1 VRQHW
6 LINSLIGFVLF
17 VLASLAMT
25 SMAITQA
32 QAQTVSLPGLSSGSE
47 EESANVSGEEFQK
60 SLTDVITMLEN
71 EERRTELL
79 KSLRELQVTAGAASE
94 DDGVVHQGL
103 LGALADTL
111 SDLGDQAQ
119 SGDSPVDQWSRQLV
133 QGVDDLRAL
142 NDDADQ
148 GEAIRAVAEGAVLAL
163 VWGVLLVLMIAFGRL
178 IATRREWP
186 LDLPRD
192 PKGWLMAV
200 HFLRRMLPWT
210 LSFAITL
217 GIGQVLPDSPGRTL
231 VLVVA
236 YICLC
241 GRALSV
247 VFETVIAFFSRGHRF
262 TAVQLLQQHALRGL
276 FVIGALIALGDAVN
290 STRLVEML
298 GSELS
303 SLASV
308 LSNMLAALLAARF
321 ILKFKRP
328 VRHLICN
335 RPFKQRRD
343 ASTAVEMIRSLGGL
357 WHIPA
362 LLLVSGSLLA
372 IFITVGDVGTAL
384 ARSIISASLLVLT
397 LVVTGLLRRQA
408 ERMGKRRHRHRQSQY
423 RKRLERFGFVLAHIF
438 AWMVFA
444 ELSMQVW
451 GSSFFGLGQQAVASA
466 RIGQAL
472 VSLGATV
479 LLAWLVWIFADTA
492 IQRALTSSAR
502 SRGRRVNQARAQTI
516 TPMIR
521 NVIFVTIL
529 IIAVIAGLANLG
541 VNVTPLLAGAGVIGL
556 AIGFGAQTLVQD
568 LITGIFILIEDSLA
582 VDDFVQINNHMGT
595 VEGLTLRTV
604 RLRDLD
610 GIVHIITFSRIE
622 SIHNMSRQFGIALMR
637 IRIPFDMKIDDA
649 ITLMQETAQELRR
662 DPMMRHYIWSPLEM
676 QGVQGFEDGCPILRM
691 RFRTAPE
698 MQWDVSRAF
707 NLLLKQRMEEQE
719 IDLGV
724 PRLSV
729 SMEARSEDRM
739 EATAGT
745 LFSLE
750 EGSQEQAVQENTPP
764 EREQGKHEETQASDV
779 NSQEHKKPAPPKPA
793 PRPTKA
799 EIRQD
804 EQARKHDNTTNRA
817 ASHRQKPQAQGKPQ
831 SDSYASPGGEHGDE

>member
-1 VRQHW
+1 MRQHW
-6 LINSLIGFVLF
+6 LINSVIGFFLF
-17 VLASLAMT
+17 VLASLAVT

-32 QAQTVSLPGLSSGSE
+32 EAQTVSLPGLSSSSE
-47 EESANVSGEEFQK
+47 EQTAEVSNEEFQN

-79 KSLRELQVTAGAASE
+79 KSLRELQVASDAAGE

-133 QGVDDLRAL
+133 QGAEDLRAL

-148 GEAIRAVAEGAVLAL
+148 GEAIRAVVEGTVLAL
-163 VWGVLLVLMIAFGRL
+163 IWIVLLVMMIAFGRL
-178 IATRREWP
+178 LATRREWP

-192 PKGWLMAV
+192 PKGWLLAV
-200 HFLRRMLPWT
+200 HFLRRMLPWA

-290 STRLVEML
+290 SSRLVEML
-298 GSELS
+298 GNELS
-303 SLASV
+303 SLVSV

-343 ASTAVEMIRSLGGL
+343 ANTAVEMIRSLGGL

-423 RKRLERFGFVLAHIF
+423 RKRLERFGFVLAHIC

-451 GSSFFGLGQQAVASA
+451 GGSFFGLGQQAVASA

-707 NLLLKQRMEEQE
+707 NLLLKQRMEAEE

-724 PRLSV
+724 PRLSI
-729 SMEARSEDRM
+729 SMEGRSEDRM
-739 EATAGT
+739 EAAAGT
-745 LFSLE
+745 SFSLE
-750 EGSQEQAVQENTPP
+750 QGSQEKDSPENGSP
-764 EREQGKHEETQASDV
+764 ESQQGKDEAGQESESNTE
-779 NSQEHKKPAPPKPA
+779 EHKKPAPPKPA

-799 EIRQD
+799 EIRKD
-804 EQARKHDNTTNRA
+804 EQERKHDETANRA
-817 ASHRQKPQAQGKPQ
+817 ASHRQKPQAQGEPQ
-831 SDSYASPGGEHGDE
+831 SDTYATPGGEHGDE

>member
-1 VRQHW
+1 MRQHW
-6 LINSLIGFVLF
+6 LIKSFIGFVLL
-17 VLASLAMT
+17 VLASLAVT

-32 QAQTVSLPGLSSGSE
+32 QAQTVSLPGLSSSSE
-47 EESANVSGEEFQK
+47 EQTAEVSGEEFQQ
-60 SLTDVITMLEN
+60 SLNDVITMLEN
-71 EERRTELL
+71 EQQRTELL

-94 DDGVVHQGL
+94 DEGVVHQGL

-133 QGVDDLRAL
+133 QGVEDMRAL

-148 GEAIRAVAEGAVLAL
+148 GEAVRAVAEGAVLAFI
-163 VWGVLLVLMIAFGRL
+163 WGVLLVVMIAFGRMV
-178 IATRREWP
+178 ATRREWP

-200 HFLRRMLPWT
+200 HFLRRMLPWA

-236 YICLC
+236 YICVC

-262 TAVQLLQQHALRGL
+262 TAVQLLQQRALRGL

-290 STRLVEML
+290 SSRLVEML

-303 SLASV
+303 SLVSV

-321 ILKFKRP
+321 IIKFKRP

-610 GIVHIITFSRIE
+610 GIVHIITFSRIQ

-707 NLLLKQRMEEQE
+707 NLLLKQRMEAQE

-729 SMEARSEDRM
+729 SMEARAEDRM

-745 LFSLE
+745 SFSLE
-750 EGSQEQAVQENTPP
+750 EGSQEQAGQENGSS
-764 EREQGKHEETQASDV
+764 ENEQGKGEVTQTGDANPED
-779 NSQEHKKPAPPKPA
+779 HKKPAPPKPA

-804 EQARKHDNTTNRA
+804 EQTRKHDETANRA

-831 SDSYASPGGEHGDE
+831 SDSYASTGGEYGDE

>member
-1 VRQHW
+1 MRQHW
-6 LINSLIGFVLF
+6 IINTVISVALT
-17 VLASLAMT
+17 VLASV
-25 SMAITQA
+25 MATQA
-32 QAQTVSLPGLSSGSE
+32 QAQSVSLPSLAGEPSDE
-47 EESANVSGEEFQK
+47 VNVSSEEFQR
-60 SLTDVITMLEN
+60 SLNDVILMLEN

-79 KSLRELQVTAGAASE
+79 GSLRELQVTADATEE
-94 DDGVVHQGL
+94 DAVARQGL

-111 SDLGDQAQ
+111 ADLGEQAQ
-119 SGDSPVDQWSRQLV
+119 AGDSPIDEWSRKLV
-133 QGVDDLRAL
+133 QGAADLQAL
-142 NDDADQ
+142 NDGAGQ
-148 GEAIRAVAEGAVLAL
+148 GVALRAVADSTVLAII
-163 VWGVLLVLMIAFGRL
+163 WITLLVVMIAFGRL
-178 IATRREWP
+178 VATRRNWP

-192 PKGWLMAV
+192 PKAWLLAA
-200 HFLRRMLPWT
+200 HFLRRMLPWA
-210 LSFAITL
+210 LAFAITL
-217 GIGQVLPDSPGRTL
+217 GMGQLLPYSLGRTL

-262 TAVQLLQQHALRGL
+262 MAVQVLQQRALRGL

-290 STRLVEML
+290 STRLVELL
-298 GSELS
+298 GGELAG
-303 SLASV
+303 LVSV
-308 LSNMLAALLAARF
+308 IANMLAALLSARF
-321 ILKFKRP
+321 IIKFKRP

-335 RPFKQRRD
+335 RPYKQRRD
-343 ASTAVEMIRSLGGL
+343 ASAAVEMIRALGGL

-362 LLLVSGSLLA
+362 LLLVGGSLLA

-397 LVVTGLLRRQA
+397 LVITGLLRRQA
-408 ERMGKRRHRHRQSQY
+408 ARMDKRRHRRRYSQY
-423 RKRLERFGFVLAHIF
+423 RKRLERFGFVLSHICS
-438 AWMVFA
+438 WMVFA

-451 GSSFFGLGQQAVASA
+451 GGSLFGIGQQAVASS

-492 IQRALTSSAR
+492 IQRALTSSVHA
-502 SRGRRVNQARAQTI
+502 RGRRVNQARAQTI

-529 IIAVIAGLANLG
+529 IIAFIVGLANLG

-582 VDDFVQINNHMGT
+582 VDDFVRINNHMGT

-610 GIVHIITFSRIE
+610 GVVHIITFSRIE

-637 IRIPFDMKIDDA
+637 IRIPYDMKIDDA
-649 ITLMQETAQELRR
+649 ITLMQETAQELRK

-676 QGVQGFEDGCPILRM
+676 QGVQGFEEGCPVLRM

-707 NLLLKQRMEEQE
+707 NLLLKQRMEAQS

-739 EATAGT
+739 EPTEGT
-745 LFSLE
+745 ELSF
-750 EGSQEQAVQENTPP
+750 GDA
-764 EREQGKHEETQASDV
+764 QASDAEDQ
-779 NSQEHKKPAPPKPA
+779 SKKKPAPPKPA
-793 PRPTKA
+793 PRPTQA
-799 EIRQD
+799 EVKRD
-804 EQARKHDNTTNRA
+804 ERNAPAEPHAGARPHNE
-817 ASHRQKPQAQGKPQ
+817 S
-831 SDSYASPGGEHGDE
+831 GDE

>member
-1 VRQHW
+1 MVP
-6 LINSLIGFVLF
+6 LPSLGGGSNEEKADV
-17 VLASLAMT
+17 
-25 SMAITQA
+25 
-32 QAQTVSLPGLSSGSE
+32 SGSE
-47 EESANVSGEEFQK
+47 FQS
-60 SLTDVITMLEN
+60 SLNDVIGMLEN
-71 EERRTELL
+71 EEQRTQLL
-79 KSLRELQVTAGAASE
+79 ASLRELQVTAEAASE
-94 DDGVVHQGL
+94 EDSIVRQGL

-119 SGDSPVDQWSRQLV
+119 AGNSPIDEWSRQLA
-133 QGVDDLRAL
+133 QGADDLRAL
-142 NDDADQ
+142 TDDADQ
-148 GEAIRAVAEGAVLAL
+148 GEIIRAVAEGAVLAL
-163 VWGVLLVLMIAFGRL
+163 VWTGLLVVMIALGRML
-178 IATRREWP
+178 ATRRHWP

-192 PKGWLMAV
+192 PKGRLLAI
-200 HFLRRMLPWT
+200 HFFRRMLPWA
-210 LSFAITL
+210 LAFAITL
-217 GIGQVLPDSPGRTL
+217 GIGQVLPDSPGRTM

-247 VFETVIAFFSRGHRF
+247 VFETVVAFFSRGHRF
-262 TAVQLLQQHALRGL
+262 TAVQLLQQQALRGL

-290 STRLVEML
+290 STRLVELL

-303 SLASV
+303 SLVSV
-308 LSNMLAALLAARF
+308 LANMLAALLSVRF

-397 LVVTGLLRRQA
+397 LVITGLLRRQS
-408 ERMGKRRHRHRQSQY
+408 ERMGKRRHRHRYSQY
-423 RKRLERFGFVLAHIF
+423 RKRLERFGFVLAYICS
-438 AWMVFA
+438 WMVFA

-451 GSSFFGLGQQAVASA
+451 GGSLFGLGQQAVASA

-472 VSLGATV
+472 VSLGATL
-479 LLAWLVWIFADTA
+479 LLAWLVWILADTA
-492 IQRALTSSAR
+492 IQRALTSSSR

-521 NVIFVTIL
+521 NVIFVIIL
-529 IIAVIAGLANLG
+529 IIAVISGLANLG

-582 VDDFVQINNHMGT
+582 VDDFVKINNHMGT

-610 GIVHIITFSRIE
+610 GVVHIITFSRIE

-637 IRIPFDMKIDDA
+637 IRIPYDMKIDDA
-649 ITLMQETAQELRR
+649 ITLMQETAQELRK

-707 NLLLKQRMEEQE
+707 NLLLKQRMESQA
-719 IDLGV
+719 IDLGI

-729 SMEARSEDRM
+729 SMEARSEDRRKD
-739 EATAGT
+739 ETGT
-745 LFSLE
+745 DFSIE
-750 EGSQEQAVQENTPP
+750 
-764 EREQGKHEETQASDV
+764 ASDEEDTD
-779 NSQEHKKPAPPKPA
+779 SSRKKPASPQPA
-793 PRPTKA
+793 PLPTKA
-799 EIRQD
+799 ETQRD
-804 EQARKHDNTTNRA
+804 ERERANDKTSERA
-817 ASHRQKPQAQGKPQ
+817 ASHRHKPQAQ
-831 SDSYASPGGEHGDE
+831 DEP

>member
-1 VRQHW
+1 MRQHW
-6 LINSLIGFVLF
+6 IIKLMMGVIITALLGV
-17 VLASLAMT
+17 
-25 SMAITQA
+25 MAQA
-32 QAQTVSLPGLSSGSE
+32 QAQSVSLPSLVGGNDASE
-47 EESANVSGEEFQK
+47 EPNVSSDDFQG
-60 SLTDVITMLEN
+60 SLNDVISMLES
-71 EERRTELL
+71 EERRNELL
-79 KSLRELQVTAGAASE
+79 DSLRELQVSTEAAD
-94 DDGVVHQGL
+94 DDGVVRQGL

-111 SDLGDQAQ
+111 SDLGEQAQ
-119 SGDSPVDQWSRQLV
+119 AGNSPIDEWSRQLV
-133 QGVDDLRAL
+133 QGAADLRAL
-142 NDDADQ
+142 NDGAGQ
-148 GEAIRAVAEGAVLAL
+148 GEAVRAVADGAVLAFI
-163 VWGVLLVLMIAFGRL
+163 WSVLLTVMIAVGRL
-178 IATRREWP
+178 VATRREWP

-192 PKGWLMAV
+192 PKAWLLVV

-210 LSFAITL
+210 LAFAITL
-217 GIGQVLPDSPGRTL
+217 GIGQLLPSSSGRTA
-231 VLVVA
+231 VLVIA

-262 TAVQLLQQHALRGL
+262 TAVQLLQQQALRGL

-290 STRLVEML
+290 STRLVDLL
-298 GSELS
+298 GAELS
-303 SLASV
+303 GLVSV
-308 LSNMLAALLAARF
+308 LANMLAALLSARF
-321 ILKFKRP
+321 IFRFKRP
-328 VRHLICN
+328 IRHLICN
-335 RPFKQRRD
+335 RPYKQRRD
-343 ASTAVEMIRSLGGL
+343 ASAAVEMVRTLGGL

-362 LLLVSGSLLA
+362 LLMVGGSLLA

-397 LVVTGLLRRQA
+397 LVATGLLRRQA
-408 ERMGKRRHRHRQSQY
+408 ERMGKRRHRHRYSQY
-423 RKRLERFGFVLAHIF
+423 RKRLERFGFVLAHICT
-438 AWMVFA
+438 WMVFA

-451 GSSFFGLGQQAVASA
+451 GGSLFGLGQQAVASA

-472 VSLGATV
+472 ISLGSTV

-582 VDDFVQINNHMGT
+582 VDDFVQINGHMGT

-604 RLRDLD
+604 KLRDLD
-610 GIVHIITFSRIE
+610 GVVHIITFSRIE

-637 IRIPFDMKIDDA
+637 IRIPYDMKIDDA
-649 ITLMQETAQELRR
+649 ITLMQETAQELRK

-707 NLLLKQRMEEQE
+707 NLLLKQRMEAQE
-719 IDLGV
+719 MDLGV

-729 SMEARSEDRM
+729 SMEARSDARDASRDGSDFSIDESGHED
-739 EATAGT
+739 EDA
-745 LFSLE
+745 
-750 EGSQEQAVQENTPP
+750 
-764 EREQGKHEETQASDV
+764 
-779 NSQEHKKPAPPKPA
+779 HKKPAPPKPA
-793 PRPTKA
+793 PRPTTSEKRRDA
-799 EIRQD
+799 LEREGELPQG
-804 EQARKHDNTTNRA
+804 
-817 ASHRQKPQAQGKPQ
+817 KPQAQGVPK
-831 SDSYASPGGEHGDE
+831 G

>member
-1 VRQHW
+1 MRQHW
-6 LINSLIGFVLF
+6 
-17 VLASLAMT
+17 
-25 SMAITQA
+25 ITQIIVGVVLSMLLSAAALA
-32 QAQTVSLPGLSSGSE
+32 QSVSLPNLTGGDSSEQSE
-47 EESANVSGEEFQK
+47 VSNEDFQRSLGNVIS
-60 SLTDVITMLEN
+60 MLEN
-71 EERRTELL
+71 EQQRTALL
-79 KSLRELQVTAGAASE
+79 DSLRELQVSTEAAE
-94 DDGVVHQGL
+94 EDGVVRQGL

-111 SDLGDQAQ
+111 TDIGEQAQ
-119 SGDSPVDQWSRQLV
+119 AGDSPIDEWSRQLV
-133 QGVDDLRAL
+133 QGADDLRAL
-142 NDDADQ
+142 HDGADQ
-148 GEAIRAVAEGAVLAL
+148 GEVIRAVADGAVLAF
-163 VWGVLLVLMIAFGRL
+163 VWSALLVVMIAFGRL
-178 IATRREWP
+178 VATRRHWP

-192 PKGWLMAV
+192 PKAWLLAV

-217 GIGQVLPDSPGRTL
+217 GIGQILPYSPGRAV

-262 TAVQLLQQHALRGL
+262 PAVQVLQHKALRGL

-290 STRLVEML
+290 STRLVELL
-298 GSELS
+298 GAELS
-303 SLASV
+303 GLVSV
-308 LSNMLAALLAARF
+308 LANMLAALLSARF
-321 ILKFKRP
+321 IFKFKRP
-328 VRHLICN
+328 IRHLICN
-335 RPFKQRRD
+335 RPYKQRRD
-343 ASTAVEMIRSLGGL
+343 ASAAVEMIRTLGGL

-362 LLLVSGSLLA
+362 LLMVGGSLLA

-384 ARSIISASLLVLT
+384 ARSIVSASLLVLT

-408 ERMGKRRHRHRQSQY
+408 ERLNKRRHRRRFSQY
-423 RKRLERFGFVLAHIF
+423 RKRLERFGFVLAHIC

-451 GSSFFGLGQQAVASA
+451 GGSLFGLGQQAVASA

-472 VSLGATV
+472 VSLGATI

-521 NVIFVTIL
+521 NVIFVAIL

-582 VDDFVQINNHMGT
+582 VDDFVQINGHMGT

-610 GIVHIITFSRIE
+610 GVLHIITFSRIE

-637 IRIPFDMKIDDA
+637 IRIPYDMKIDDA
-649 ITLMQETAQELRR
+649 ITLMQETAQELRK
-662 DPMMRHYIWSPLEM
+662 DPMMRHYIWSALE
-676 QGVQGFEDGCPILRM
+676 VQGIESFDAGAAILRVRM
-691 RFRTAPE
+691 RTAPI
-698 MQWDVSRAF
+698 MQWDVARAF
-707 NLLLKQRMEEQE
+707 NLRLKQRFDEQG
-719 IDLGV
+719 IDLAM
-724 PRLSV
+724 PRMSV
-729 SMEARSEDRM
+729 VM
-739 EATAGT
+739 
-745 LFSLE
+745 
-750 EGSQEQAVQENTPP
+750 EQAPVAAGSTGP
-764 EREQGKHEETQASDV
+764 REPVT
-779 NSQEHKKPAPPKPA
+779 APGA
-793 PRPTKA
+793 P
-799 EIRQD
+799 D
-804 EQARKHDNTTNRA
+804 
-817 ASHRQKPQAQGKPQ
+817 PQ
-831 SDSYASPGGEHGDE
+831 

>member
-1 VRQHW
+1 MRQHW
-6 LINSLIGFVLF
+6 LINSLIGVVFW
-17 VLASLAMT
+17 VLASLALT
-25 SMAITQA
+25 GVLSSMAITQA
-32 QAQTVSLPGLSSGSE
+32 QAQTVSLPGLGDGGE
-47 EESANVSGEEFQK
+47 EETADVSGEEFQA
-60 SLTDVITMLEN
+60 SLSDVITLLES

-79 KSLRELQVTAGAASE
+79 TSLRELQVTTDAATE
-94 DDGVVHQGL
+94 DEGVVRQGL

-119 SGDSPVDQWSRQLV
+119 AGDSPVDQWSRQLV
-133 QGVDDLRAL
+133 QGADDLRAL

-148 GEAIRAVAEGAVLAL
+148 GEAIRAAAEGAVLAL
-163 VWGVLLVLMIAFGRL
+163 IWIVLLVVMIAFGRMV
-178 IATRREWP
+178 ATRREWP

-192 PKGWLMAV
+192 PKAWLMAV
-200 HFLRRMLPWT
+200 HFLRRMLPWA
-210 LSFAITL
+210 LAFAITL
-217 GIGQVLPDSPGRTL
+217 GVGQALPDSPGRTL

-262 TAVQLLQQHALRGL
+262 TAVQLLQQHALRGM
-276 FVIGALIALGDAVN
+276 FVIGALIALGDAAN

-303 SLASV
+303 SLVSV
-308 LSNMLAALLAARF
+308 LSNMLAALLSARF
-321 ILKFKRP
+321 IIKFKRP

-408 ERMGKRRHRHRQSQY
+408 ERLGRRRHRHRQSQY

-492 IQRALTSSAR
+492 IQRALMSSAR

-707 NLLLKQRMEEQE
+707 NLLLKQRMEAQE

-724 PRLSV
+724 PRLSI
-729 SMEARSEDRM
+729 SMESRSEDRM

-745 LFSLE
+745 SFSLDDD
-750 EGSQEQAVQENTPP
+750 AP
-764 EREQGKHEETQASDV
+764 ASDQGA
-779 NSQEHKKPAPPKPA
+779 SAAEQETDSEDHKRPAPPKPA

-799 EIRQD
+799 EIRRD
-804 EQARKHDNTTNRA
+804 EQARKHDQPANRA
-817 ASHRQKPQAQGKPQ
+817 ASHRQQAPAQGKPQ
-831 SDSYASPGGEHGDE
+831 AGSYANPGGEHGDE

>member
-1 VRQHW
+1 MRQHW
-6 LINSLIGFVLF
+6 IINTAIYIALTVL
-17 VLASLAMT
+17 VSV
-25 SMAITQA
+25 MATQVQA
-32 QAQTVSLPGLSSGSE
+32 QVVSLSGLSGNEPNQE
-47 EESANVSGEEFQK
+47 EEVSSDEFQR
-60 SLTDVITMLEN
+60 SLNDVIAMLDN
-71 EERRTELL
+71 EEQRTALL
-79 KSLRELQVTAGAASE
+79 NSLRELQVTTDATQEEGI
-94 DDGVVHQGL
+94 VRQGL

-111 SDLGDQAQ
+111 TDLGEQAQ
-119 SGDSPVDQWSRQLV
+119 AGNSPIDEWSRQLV
-133 QGVDDLRAL
+133 QGAADLRAL
-142 NDDADQ
+142 NAGTDRGQ
-148 GEAIRAVAEGAVLAL
+148 AIREVVDGAVMGIIW
-163 VWGVLLVLMIAFGRL
+163 VTLLVLMIAFGRL
-178 IATRREWP
+178 VATRREWP

-192 PKGWLMAV
+192 PKAWLLAA
-200 HFLRRMLPWT
+200 HFLRRMLPWA
-210 LSFAITL
+210 LAFAIIL
-217 GIGQVLPDSPGRTL
+217 GIAQLLPYSPGRTV
-231 VLVVA
+231 VLVIA
-236 YICLC
+236 YVCLF

-262 TAVQLLQQHALRGL
+262 TAVQLLQQQALRGL

-290 STRLVEML
+290 SARLVDLL
-298 GSELS
+298 GTELS
-303 SLASV
+303 SLVSM

-321 ILKFKRP
+321 IIKFKQP

-335 RPFKQRRD
+335 RPYKQRRE
-343 ASTAVEMIRSLGGL
+343 ASTAVEMVRTLGGL

-362 LLLVSGSLLA
+362 LLLVGGSLLA

-397 LVVTGLLRRQA
+397 LVITGLIRRQS
-408 ERMGKRRHRHRQSQY
+408 ERLSKRRRRRFSQY
-423 RKRLERFGFVLAHIF
+423 RKRLERFGFVLAHICS
-438 AWMVFA
+438 WMVFA

-451 GSSFFGLGQQAVASA
+451 GGSLFGLGQEAVAST

-472 VSLGATV
+472 VSLGATI

-492 IQRALTSSAR
+492 IQRALTSSGRA
-502 SRGRRVNQARAQTI
+502 RGRRVNQARAQTI

-521 NVIFVTIL
+521 NVIFVAIL
-529 IIAVIAGLANLG
+529 IIAFIVGLANLG

-582 VDDFVQINNHMGT
+582 VDDFVRINNHMGT

-610 GIVHIITFSRIE
+610 GVVHIITFSRIE

-637 IRIPFDMKIDDA
+637 IRIPYDMKIDDA
-649 ITLMQETAQELRR
+649 ITLMQETAQELRN

-676 QGVQGFEDGCPILRM
+676 QGVQGFEEGCPILRM

-707 NLLLKQRMEEQE
+707 NLLLKQRMEAQS

-739 EATAGT
+739 ELTGGTDLSLDNGEATTG
-745 LFSLE
+745 E
-750 EGSQEQAVQENTPP
+750 
-764 EREQGKHEETQASDV
+764 HEA
-779 NSQEHKKPAPPKPA
+779 NKKPAPPRPA
-793 PRPTKA
+793 PQPTQA
-799 EIRQD
+799 EIERD
-804 EQARKHDNTTNRA
+804 EGGTYR
-817 ASHRQKPQAQGKPQ
+817 G
-831 SDSYASPGGEHGDE
+831 SP

>member
-1 VRQHW
+1 MRQHW
-6 LINSLIGFVLF
+6 IINTVISLILVVL
-17 VLASLAMT
+17 VSLVP
-25 SMAITQA
+25 A
-32 QAQTVSLPGLSSGSE
+32 QAQVPGVSLPNLGGESSNE
-47 EESANVSGEEFQK
+47 ADVSSNEFQS
-60 SLTDVITMLEN
+60 SLNDVIAMLEN

-79 KSLRELQVTAGAASE
+79 NSLRELQVTADAAE
-94 DDGVVHQGL
+94 EETVVRQGL

-111 SDLGDQAQ
+111 TDIGEQAQ
-119 SGDSPVDQWSRQLV
+119 AGDSPIDEWSRQLV
-133 QGVDDLRAL
+133 QGAADLRAL
-142 NDDADQ
+142 NDGAGQ
-148 GEAIRAVAEGAVLAL
+148 GAAIRAIADGAVLA
-163 VWGVLLVLMIAFGRL
+163 VIWITLLVVMVAFGRL
-178 IATRREWP
+178 IATRRNWP

-192 PKGWLMAV
+192 PKAWLLAA
-200 HFLRRMLPWT
+200 HFLRRMLPWA
-210 LSFAITL
+210 LAFAITL
-217 GIGQVLPDSPGRTL
+217 GIGQLLSYNPGRML

-262 TAVQLLQQHALRGL
+262 TAVQLLQQRALRGL

-290 STRLVEML
+290 STRLVELL
-298 GSELS
+298 GGE
-303 SLASV
+303 LASLISV
-308 LSNMLAALLAARF
+308 LANMLAALLSARF
-321 ILKFKRP
+321 IFKFKRP
-328 VRHLICN
+328 VRQLICN
-335 RPFKQRRD
+335 RPYKQRRD
-343 ASTAVEMIRSLGGL
+343 ASAAVEMIRALGGL

-362 LLLVSGSLLA
+362 LLLVGGSLLA

-397 LVVTGLLRRQA
+397 LVITGLLRRQA
-408 ERMGKRRHRHRQSQY
+408 ARIEKRRHRHRYSQY
-423 RKRLERFGFVLAHIF
+423 RKRLERFGFVLAHICS
-438 AWMVFA
+438 WMVFA
-444 ELSMQVW
+444 ELFMQVW
-451 GSSFFGLGQQAVASA
+451 GGSLFGLGQQAVASA

-472 VSLGATV
+472 VSLGATI

-492 IQRALTSSAR
+492 IQRALTSSGRA
-502 SRGRRVNQARAQTI
+502 RGRRVNQARAQTI

-529 IIAVIAGLANLG
+529 IIAFIAGLANLG

-582 VDDFVQINNHMGT
+582 VDDFVLINSHMGT

-610 GIVHIITFSRIE
+610 GVVHIITFSRIE

-637 IRIPFDMKIDDA
+637 IRIPYDMKIDDA
-649 ITLMQETAQELRR
+649 ITLMQETAQELRK

-707 NLLLKQRMEEQE
+707 NLLLKQRMEEQA

-739 EATAGT
+739 ASNEGT
-745 LFSLE
+745 ELSFGNANGD
-750 EGSQEQAVQENTPP
+750 EGQESP
-764 EREQGKHEETQASDV
+764 KHRPT
-779 NSQEHKKPAPPKPA
+779 PPKPA
-793 PRPTKA
+793 PLPTQA
-799 EIRQD
+799 EVKRD
-804 EQARKHDNTTNRA
+804 ERERAPNASRSERLAQSKPKPNTYARTNDE
-817 ASHRQKPQAQGKPQ
+817 
-831 SDSYASPGGEHGDE
+831 SDDK

>member
-1 VRQHW
+1 MRQHW
-6 LINSLIGFVLF
+6 LIKSFLGFVLL
-17 VLASLAMT
+17 VLASLAVT

-32 QAQTVSLPGLSSGSE
+32 QAQTVSLPGLSSSSE
-47 EESANVSGEEFQK
+47 EQTAEVSGEEFQQ
-60 SLTDVITMLEN
+60 SLNDVITMLEN
-71 EERRTELL
+71 EQQRTELL

-94 DDGVVHQGL
+94 DEGVVHQGL

-133 QGVDDLRAL
+133 QGVEDMRAL

-148 GEAIRAVAEGAVLAL
+148 GEAVRAVAEGAVLAFI
-163 VWGVLLVLMIAFGRL
+163 WGVLLVVMIAFGRMV
-178 IATRREWP
+178 ATRREWP

-200 HFLRRMLPWT
+200 HFLRRMLPWA

-236 YICLC
+236 YICVC

-262 TAVQLLQQHALRGL
+262 TAVQLLQQRALRGL

-290 STRLVEML
+290 SSRLVEML

-303 SLASV
+303 SLVSV

-321 ILKFKRP
+321 IIKFKRP

-610 GIVHIITFSRIE
+610 GIVHIITFSRIQ

-707 NLLLKQRMEEQE
+707 NLLLKQRMEAQE

-729 SMEARSEDRM
+729 SMEARAEDRM

-745 LFSLE
+745 SFSLE
-750 EGSQEQAVQENTPP
+750 EGSQEQAGQENGSS
-764 EREQGKHEETQASDV
+764 ENEQGKGEVTQTGDANPED
-779 NSQEHKKPAPPKPA
+779 HKKPAPPKPA

-804 EQARKHDNTTNRA
+804 EQTRKHDETANRA

-831 SDSYASPGGEHGDE
+831 SDSYASTGGEHGDE

>member
-1 VRQHW
+1 MRQHW
-6 LINSLIGFVLF
+6 IINTAIYIALTVL
-17 VLASLAMT
+17 VSV
-25 SMAITQA
+25 MAAQVQA
-32 QAQTVSLPGLSSGSE
+32 QVVSLSGLSGNEPNQE
-47 EESANVSGEEFQK
+47 EEVSSDEFQR
-60 SLTDVITMLEN
+60 SLNDVIAMLDN
-71 EERRTELL
+71 EEQRTALL
-79 KSLRELQVTAGAASE
+79 NSLRELQVTTDATQEEGI
-94 DDGVVHQGL
+94 VRQGL

-111 SDLGDQAQ
+111 TDLGEQAQ
-119 SGDSPVDQWSRQLV
+119 AGNSPIDEWSRQLV
-133 QGVDDLRAL
+133 QGAADLRAL
-142 NDDADQ
+142 NAGTDRGQ
-148 GEAIRAVAEGAVLAL
+148 AIREVVDGAVMGIIW
-163 VWGVLLVLMIAFGRL
+163 VTLLVLMIAFGRL
-178 IATRREWP
+178 VATRREWP

-192 PKGWLMAV
+192 PKAWLLAA
-200 HFLRRMLPWT
+200 HFLRRMLPWA
-210 LSFAITL
+210 LAFAIIL
-217 GIGQVLPDSPGRTL
+217 GIAQLLPYSPGRTV
-231 VLVVA
+231 VLVIA
-236 YICLC
+236 YVCLF

-262 TAVQLLQQHALRGL
+262 TAVQLLQQQALRGL

-290 STRLVEML
+290 SARLVDLL
-298 GSELS
+298 GTELS
-303 SLASV
+303 SLVSM

-321 ILKFKRP
+321 IIKFKQP

-335 RPFKQRRD
+335 RPYKQRRE
-343 ASTAVEMIRSLGGL
+343 ASTAVEMVRTLGGL

-362 LLLVSGSLLA
+362 LLLVGGSLLA

-397 LVVTGLLRRQA
+397 LVVTGLIRRQS
-408 ERMGKRRHRHRQSQY
+408 ERLSKRRRRRFSQY
-423 RKRLERFGFVLAHIF
+423 RKRLERFGFVLAHICS
-438 AWMVFA
+438 WMVFA

-451 GSSFFGLGQQAVASA
+451 GGSLFGLGQEAVAST

-472 VSLGATV
+472 VSLGATI

-492 IQRALTSSAR
+492 IQRALTSSGRA
-502 SRGRRVNQARAQTI
+502 RGRRVNQARAQTI

-521 NVIFVTIL
+521 NVIFVAIL
-529 IIAVIAGLANLG
+529 IIAFIVGLANLG

-582 VDDFVQINNHMGT
+582 VDDFVRINNHMGT

-610 GIVHIITFSRIE
+610 GVVHIITFSRIE

-637 IRIPFDMKIDDA
+637 IRIPYDMKIDDA
-649 ITLMQETAQELRR
+649 ITLMQETAQELRN

-676 QGVQGFEDGCPILRM
+676 QGVQGFEEGCPILRM

-707 NLLLKQRMEEQE
+707 NLLLKQRMEAQS

-729 SMEARSEDRM
+729 SMEARSEDHM
-739 EATAGT
+739 EPTGGTDLSLDNGEATTG
-745 LFSLE
+745 E
-750 EGSQEQAVQENTPP
+750 
-764 EREQGKHEETQASDV
+764 HEA
-779 NSQEHKKPAPPKPA
+779 NKKPAPPKPA
-793 PRPTKA
+793 PQPTQA
-799 EIRQD
+799 EIERD
-804 EQARKHDNTTNRA
+804 EGGTYR
-817 ASHRQKPQAQGKPQ
+817 G
-831 SDSYASPGGEHGDE
+831 SP

>member
-1 VRQHW
+1 MRQHW
-6 LINSLIGFVLF
+6 IINTAIYIALTVL
-17 VLASLAMT
+17 VSV
-25 SMAITQA
+25 MAAQVQA
-32 QAQTVSLPGLSSGSE
+32 QVVSLSGLSGNEPNQE
-47 EESANVSGEEFQK
+47 EEVSSDEFQR
-60 SLTDVITMLEN
+60 SLNDVIAMLDN
-71 EERRTELL
+71 EEQRTALL
-79 KSLRELQVTAGAASE
+79 NSLRELQVTTDATQEEGI
-94 DDGVVHQGL
+94 VRQGL

-111 SDLGDQAQ
+111 TDLGEQAQ
-119 SGDSPVDQWSRQLV
+119 AGNSPIDEWSRQLV
-133 QGVDDLRAL
+133 QGAADLRAL
-142 NDDADQ
+142 NAGTDRGQ
-148 GEAIRAVAEGAVLAL
+148 AIREVVDGAVMGIIW
-163 VWGVLLVLMIAFGRL
+163 VTLLVLMIAFGRL
-178 IATRREWP
+178 VATRREWP

-192 PKGWLMAV
+192 PKAWLLAT
-200 HFLRRMLPWT
+200 HFLRRMLPWA
-210 LSFAITL
+210 LAFAIIL
-217 GIGQVLPDSPGRTL
+217 GIAQLLPYSPGRTV
-231 VLVVA
+231 VLVIA
-236 YICLC
+236 YVCLF

-262 TAVQLLQQHALRGL
+262 TAVQLLQQQALRGL

-290 STRLVEML
+290 SARLVDLL
-298 GSELS
+298 GTELS
-303 SLASV
+303 SLVSM

-321 ILKFKRP
+321 IIKFKQP

-335 RPFKQRRD
+335 RPYKQRRE
-343 ASTAVEMIRSLGGL
+343 ASTAVEMVRTLGGL

-362 LLLVSGSLLA
+362 LLLVGGSLLA

-397 LVVTGLLRRQA
+397 LVITGLIRRQS
-408 ERMGKRRHRHRQSQY
+408 ERLSKRRRRRFSQY
-423 RKRLERFGFVLAHIF
+423 RKRLERFGFVLAHICS
-438 AWMVFA
+438 WMVFA

-451 GSSFFGLGQQAVASA
+451 GGSLFGLGQEAVAST

-472 VSLGATV
+472 VSLGATI

-492 IQRALTSSAR
+492 IQRALTSSGRA
-502 SRGRRVNQARAQTI
+502 RGRRVNQARAQTI

-521 NVIFVTIL
+521 NVIFVAIL
-529 IIAVIAGLANLG
+529 IIAFIVGLANLG

-582 VDDFVQINNHMGT
+582 VDDFVRINNHMGT

-610 GIVHIITFSRIE
+610 GVVHIITFSRIE

-637 IRIPFDMKIDDA
+637 IRIPYDMKIDDA
-649 ITLMQETAQELRR
+649 ITLMQETAQELRN

-676 QGVQGFEDGCPILRM
+676 QGVQGFEEGCPILRM

-707 NLLLKQRMEEQE
+707 NLLLKQRMEAQS

-729 SMEARSEDRM
+729 SMEARSEDHM
-739 EATAGT
+739 EPTGGTDLSLDNGEATTG
-745 LFSLE
+745 E
-750 EGSQEQAVQENTPP
+750 
-764 EREQGKHEETQASDV
+764 HEA
-779 NSQEHKKPAPPKPA
+779 NKKPAPPKPA
-793 PRPTKA
+793 PQPTQA
-799 EIRQD
+799 EIARD
-804 EQARKHDNTTNRA
+804 EGRTYR
-817 ASHRQKPQAQGKPQ
+817 G
-831 SDSYASPGGEHGDE
+831 SP

>member
-1 VRQHW
+1 MRQHW
-6 LINSLIGFVLF
+6 IINTAIYIALTVL
-17 VLASLAMT
+17 VSV
-25 SMAITQA
+25 MAAQVQA
-32 QAQTVSLPGLSSGSE
+32 QVVSLSGLSGNEPNQE
-47 EESANVSGEEFQK
+47 EEVSSDEFQR
-60 SLTDVITMLEN
+60 SLNDVIAMLDN
-71 EERRTELL
+71 EEQRTALL
-79 KSLRELQVTAGAASE
+79 NSLRELQVTTDATQEEGI
-94 DDGVVHQGL
+94 VRQGL

-111 SDLGDQAQ
+111 TDLGEQAQ
-119 SGDSPVDQWSRQLV
+119 AGNSPIDEWSRQLV
-133 QGVDDLRAL
+133 QGAADLRAL
-142 NDDADQ
+142 NAGTDRGQ
-148 GEAIRAVAEGAVLAL
+148 AIREVVDGAVMGIIW
-163 VWGVLLVLMIAFGRL
+163 VTLLVLMIAFGRL
-178 IATRREWP
+178 VATRREWP

-192 PKGWLMAV
+192 PKAWLLAA
-200 HFLRRMLPWT
+200 HFLRRMLPWA
-210 LSFAITL
+210 LAFAIIL
-217 GIGQVLPDSPGRTL
+217 GIAQLLPYSPGRTV
-231 VLVVA
+231 VLVIA
-236 YICLC
+236 YVCLF

-262 TAVQLLQQHALRGL
+262 TAVQLLQQQALRGL

-290 STRLVEML
+290 SARLVDLL
-298 GSELS
+298 GTELS
-303 SLASV
+303 SLVSM

-321 ILKFKRP
+321 IIKFKQP

-335 RPFKQRRD
+335 RPYKQRRE
-343 ASTAVEMIRSLGGL
+343 ASTAVEMVRTLGGL

-362 LLLVSGSLLA
+362 LLLVGGSLLA

-397 LVVTGLLRRQA
+397 LVITGLIRRQS
-408 ERMGKRRHRHRQSQY
+408 ERLSKRRRRRFSQY
-423 RKRLERFGFVLAHIF
+423 RKRLERFGFVLAHICS
-438 AWMVFA
+438 WMVFA

-451 GSSFFGLGQQAVASA
+451 GGSLFGLGQEAVAST

-472 VSLGATV
+472 VSLGATI

-492 IQRALTSSAR
+492 IQRALTSSGRA
-502 SRGRRVNQARAQTI
+502 RGRRVNQARAQTI

-521 NVIFVTIL
+521 NVIFVAIL
-529 IIAVIAGLANLG
+529 IIAFIVGLANLG

-582 VDDFVQINNHMGT
+582 VDDFVRINNHMGT

-610 GIVHIITFSRIE
+610 GVVHIITFSRIE

-637 IRIPFDMKIDDA
+637 IRIPYDMKIDDA
-649 ITLMQETAQELRR
+649 ITLMQETAQELRN

-676 QGVQGFEDGCPILRM
+676 QGVQGFEEGCPILRM

-707 NLLLKQRMEEQE
+707 NLLLKQRMEAQS

-729 SMEARSEDRM
+729 SMEARSEDHM
-739 EATAGT
+739 EPTGGTDLSLDNGEATTG
-745 LFSLE
+745 E
-750 EGSQEQAVQENTPP
+750 
-764 EREQGKHEETQASDV
+764 HEA
-779 NSQEHKKPAPPKPA
+779 NKKPAPPKPA
-793 PRPTKA
+793 PQPTQA
-799 EIRQD
+799 EIERD
-804 EQARKHDNTTNRA
+804 EGGTYR
-817 ASHRQKPQAQGKPQ
+817 G
-831 SDSYASPGGEHGDE
+831 SP

>member
-1 VRQHW
+1 MRQHW
-6 LINSLIGFVLF
+6 
-17 VLASLAMT
+17 
-25 SMAITQA
+25 ITQIIVGVVLSMLLSAAALA
-32 QAQTVSLPGLSSGSE
+32 QSVSLPNLTGGDSSEQSE
-47 EESANVSGEEFQK
+47 VSNEDFQRSLGNVIS
-60 SLTDVITMLEN
+60 MLEN
-71 EERRTELL
+71 EEQRTALL
-79 KSLRELQVTAGAASE
+79 DSLRELQVSTEAAE
-94 DDGVVHQGL
+94 EDGVVRQGL

-111 SDLGDQAQ
+111 TDIGEQAQ
-119 SGDSPVDQWSRQLV
+119 AGDSPIDEWSRQLV
-133 QGVDDLRAL
+133 QGADDLRAL
-142 NDDADQ
+142 HEGADQ
-148 GEAIRAVAEGAVLAL
+148 GEVIRAVADGAVLAF
-163 VWGVLLVLMIAFGRL
+163 VWSALLVVMIAFGRL
-178 IATRREWP
+178 VATRRHWP

-192 PKGWLMAV
+192 PKAWLLAV

-217 GIGQVLPDSPGRTL
+217 GIGQILPYSPGRAV

-262 TAVQLLQQHALRGL
+262 PAVQVLQHKALRGL

-290 STRLVEML
+290 STRLVELL
-298 GSELS
+298 GTELS
-303 SLASV
+303 GLVSV
-308 LSNMLAALLAARF
+308 LANMLAALLSARF
-321 ILKFKRP
+321 ILKFQRP
-328 VRHLICN
+328 IRHLICN
-335 RPFKQRRD
+335 RPYKQRRD
-343 ASTAVEMIRSLGGL
+343 ASAAVEMIRTLGGL

-362 LLLVSGSLLA
+362 LLMVGGSLLA

-384 ARSIISASLLVLT
+384 ARSIVSASLLVLT

-408 ERMGKRRHRHRQSQY
+408 ERLNKRRHRRRFSQY
-423 RKRLERFGFVLAHIF
+423 RKRLERFGFVLAHIC

-451 GSSFFGLGQQAVASA
+451 GGSLFGLGQPAVASA

-472 VSLGATV
+472 VSLGATI

-556 AIGFGAQTLVQD
+556 AVGFGAQTLVQD

-582 VDDFVQINNHMGT
+582 VDDFVTINTHMGT

-610 GIVHIITFSRIE
+610 GVLHIITFSRIE

-637 IRIPFDMKIDDA
+637 IRIPYDMKIDDA
-649 ITLMQETAQELRR
+649 ITLMQETAQELRK

-676 QGVQGFEDGCPILRM
+676 QGVQAFEDGCPILRM

-707 NLLLKQRMEEQE
+707 NLLLKQRMEAQE

-729 SMEARSEDRM
+729 RMEARSEARGD
-739 EATAGT
+739 EPHGT
-745 LFSLE
+745 DMTLQHRQQGDVDSPQHAPE
-750 EGSQEQAVQENTPP
+750 PP
-764 EREQGKHEETQASDV
+764 R
-779 NSQEHKKPAPPKPA
+779 PA
-793 PRPTKA
+793 PRPTEA
-799 EIRQD
+799 ETRRDERQRP
-804 EQARKHDNTTNRA
+804 EGSTAVPPLAQ
-817 ASHRQKPQAQGKPQ
+817 PQPKSQT
-831 SDSYASPGGEHGDE
+831 

>member
-1 VRQHW
+1 MRQHW
-6 LINSLIGFVLF
+6 LINSLIGVVLF
-17 VLASLAMT
+17 VLASLAVT

-32 QAQTVSLPGLSSGSE
+32 QAQVVSLPGLSSGSE
-47 EESANVSGEEFQK
+47 EQAAEVSGEEFQA
-60 SLTDVITMLEN
+60 SLSDVITMLEN
-71 EERRTELL
+71 EQQRTELL
-79 KSLRELQVTAGAASE
+79 KSLRELQVTADAASE
-94 DDGVVHQGL
+94 DEGVVRQGL

-111 SDLGDQAQ
+111 SDLGDQAEA
-119 SGDSPVDQWSRQLV
+119 GGSPIDEWARQLA
-133 QGVDDLRAL
+133 QGVEDLRAL

-163 VWGVLLVLMIAFGRL
+163 IWGVLLVVMIAFGRMV
-178 IATRREWP
+178 ATRREWP
-186 LDLPRD
+186 LDLPWD

-200 HFLRRMLPWT
+200 HFLRRMLPWA
-210 LSFAITL
+210 LAFAITL
-217 GIGQVLPDSPGRTL
+217 GVGQVLPDSPGRTL

-262 TAVQLLQQHALRGL
+262 TAVQLLQQRALRGL

-290 STRLVEML
+290 SSRLVEML

-303 SLASV
+303 SLVSV

-335 RPFKQRRD
+335 RPYKQRRD
-343 ASTAVEMIRSLGGL
+343 ANAAVEMVRSLGGL

-362 LLLVSGSLLA
+362 LLMVMGSLLA

-423 RKRLERFGFVLAHIF
+423 RKRLERFGFVLAHICS
-438 AWMVFA
+438 WMVFA

-472 VSLGATV
+472 VSLGSTV

-529 IIAVIAGLANLG
+529 IIAFIAGLANLG

-582 VDDFVQINNHMGT
+582 VDDFVQINGHMGT

-610 GIVHIITFSRIE
+610 GVVHIITFSRIE

-676 QGVQGFEDGCPILRM
+676 QGVQGFEEGCPILRM

-707 NLLLKQRMEEQE
+707 NLLLKQRMEAQE

-724 PRLSV
+724 PRLSL

-739 EATAGT
+739 EAAAGT
-745 LFSLE
+745 SFSLQN
-750 EGSQEQAVQENTPP
+750 GSSES
-764 EREQGKHEETQASDV
+764 EQGKGETTQASGSND
-779 NSQEHKKPAPPKPA
+779 EHHKKPAPPKPA

-799 EIRQD
+799 EIRKD
-804 EQARKHDNTTNRA
+804 EQERKHDNTANRV
-817 ASHRQKPQAQGKPQ
+817 ASHRQKPQAQGETQ
-831 SDSYASPGGEHGDE
+831 SDTYASSGGENGDQ

>member
-1 VRQHW
+1 MRQHW
-6 LINSLIGFVLF
+6 LIKSLIGVALF
-17 VLASLAMT
+17 VLASLVLMST
-25 SMAITQA
+25 AITQA
-32 QAQTVSLPGLSSGSE
+32 QAQTVSLPSLGGGSE
-47 EESANVSGEEFQK
+47 EETTEVSGEEFQT
-60 SLTDVITMLEN
+60 SLNDVIGMLEN
-71 EERRTELL
+71 EEQRTELL
-79 KSLRELQVTAGAASE
+79 KSLRELQVTAGTASKKE
-94 DDGVVHQGL
+94 GVVHQGL

-119 SGDSPVDQWSRQLV
+119 AGDSPVDQWSRQLV
-133 QGVDDLRAL
+133 QGANDLRAL

-148 GEAIRAVAEGAVLAL
+148 GEAIRAAAEGAVLAL
-163 VWGVLLVLMIAFGRL
+163 IWIVLLVVMIAFGRML
-178 IATRREWP
+178 ATRREWP

-200 HFLRRMLPWT
+200 HFLRRMLPWA
-210 LSFAITL
+210 LAFAMTL
-217 GIGQVLPDSPGRTL
+217 GVGQVLPDSPGRTL
-231 VLVVA
+231 ALVVA

-290 STRLVEML
+290 SSRLVEML

-303 SLASV
+303 SLVSV
-308 LSNMLAALLAARF
+308 LSNMLAALLAVRF
-321 ILKFKRP
+321 IIKFKRP

-343 ASTAVEMIRSLGGL
+343 ASAAVEMIRSLGGL

-362 LLLVSGSLLA
+362 LLMVSGSLLA

-397 LVVTGLLRRQA
+397 LVVTGLLSRQA
-408 ERMGKRRHRHRQSQY
+408 ERMGKRRHRHRYSQY
-423 RKRLERFGFVLAHIF
+423 RKRLERFGFVLAHIC

-541 VNVTPLLAGAGVIGL
+541 VNVTPLLAGAGVIGI

-707 NLLLKQRMEEQE
+707 NLLLKQRMEAQE

-729 SMEARSEDRM
+729 SMEARSEDRL
-739 EATAGT
+739 EAAAGMS
-745 LFSLE
+745 FALE
-750 EGSQEQAVQENTPP
+750 KDPQEDDSQEDSRESGQSGGDAGQEGESNT
-764 EREQGKHEETQASDV
+764 EQD
-779 NSQEHKKPAPPKPA
+779 KKPAPPKPA

-799 EIRQD
+799 EIRRD
-804 EQARKHDNTTNRA
+804 EQERKHDKTANHA
-817 ASHRQKPQAQGKPQ
+817 ASHRRQPQAPGEPHGE
-831 SDSYASPGGEHGDE
+831 SYASPGGEQSD

>member
-1 VRQHW
+1 MRQHW
-6 LINSLIGFVLF
+6 IINTVISLVWAILISV
-17 VLASLAMT
+17 MP
-25 SMAITQA
+25 A
-32 QAQTVSLPGLSSGSE
+32 QAQ
-47 EESANVSGEEFQK
+47 VSGVSIPNLGGESSSEADVTSNEFQS
-60 SLTDVITMLEN
+60 SLNDVITMLEN

-79 KSLRELQVTAGAASE
+79 NSLRELQVTADAAE
-94 DDGVVHQGL
+94 DESVVRQGL

-111 SDLGDQAQ
+111 TDIGEQAQ
-119 SGDSPVDQWSRQLV
+119 AGDSPIDEWSRQLV
-133 QGVDDLRAL
+133 QGAADLRAL
-142 NDDADQ
+142 NDGAAQ
-148 GEAIRAVAEGAVLAL
+148 GAAIRAIADGAVLAAIW
-163 VWGVLLVLMIAFGRL
+163 VSLLVVMVAFGRL
-178 IATRREWP
+178 IATRRNWP

-192 PKGWLMAV
+192 PKAWLLAA
-200 HFLRRMLPWT
+200 HFLRRMLPWA
-210 LSFAITL
+210 LAFAITL
-217 GIGQVLPDSPGRTL
+217 GIGQLLSFNPGRML

-262 TAVQLLQQHALRGL
+262 TAVQVMQQRALRGL

-290 STRLVEML
+290 STRLVELL
-298 GSELS
+298 GGE
-303 SLASV
+303 LASLVSV
-308 LSNMLAALLAARF
+308 LANMLAALLSARF
-321 ILKFKRP
+321 IFKFKRP

-335 RPFKQRRD
+335 RPYKQRRD
-343 ASTAVEMIRSLGGL
+343 ASTAVEMIRALGGL
-357 WHIPA
+357 WHVPA
-362 LLLVSGSLLA
+362 LLLVGGSLLA

-397 LVVTGLLRRQA
+397 LVITGLLRRQA
-408 ERMGKRRHRHRQSQY
+408 ARIGKRRHRHRYSQY
-423 RKRLERFGFVLAHIF
+423 RKRLERFGFVLAHICS
-438 AWMVFA
+438 WMVFA
-444 ELSMQVW
+444 ELFMQVW
-451 GSSFFGLGQQAVASA
+451 GGSLFGLGQQAVASA

-472 VSLGATV
+472 VSLGATI

-492 IQRALTSSAR
+492 IQRALTSSGRA
-502 SRGRRVNQARAQTI
+502 RGRRVNQARAQTI

-521 NVIFVTIL
+521 NVIFVAIL
-529 IIAVIAGLANLG
+529 IIAFIAGLANLG

-582 VDDFVQINNHMGT
+582 VDDFVRINNHMGT

-610 GIVHIITFSRIE
+610 GVVHIITFSRIE

-637 IRIPFDMKIDDA
+637 IRIPYDMKIDDA
-649 ITLMQETAQELRR
+649 ITLMQETAQELRK

-676 QGVQGFEDGCPILRM
+676 QGVQGFEEGCPVLRM

-707 NLLLKQRMEEQE
+707 NLLLKQRMETQS

-724 PRLSV
+724 PRLSI

-739 EATAGT
+739 TP
-745 LFSLE
+745 E
-750 EGSQEQAVQENTPP
+750 EGTELSFENTGGEEGQESP
-764 EREQGKHEETQASDV
+764 KH
-779 NSQEHKKPAPPKPA
+779 KPTPPKPA
-793 PRPTKA
+793 PLPTEAEVKRDERERTPAVSRSERP
-799 EIRQD
+799 
-804 EQARKHDNTTNRA
+804 
-817 ASHRQKPQAQGKPQ
+817 AQGKPQ
-831 SDSYASPGGEHGDE
+831 RNTYARTGDERDDE

>member
-1 VRQHW
+1 MRQHW
-6 LINSLIGFVLF
+6 IINTVISVVLT
-17 VLASLAMT
+17 VLVSV
-25 SMAITQA
+25 MATQVQA
-32 QAQTVSLPGLSSGSE
+32 QSVSLPSLAGEPSDE
-47 EESANVSGEEFQK
+47 VNVSSEEFQS
-60 SLTDVITMLEN
+60 SLNDVISMLEN

-79 KSLRELQVTAGAASE
+79 GSLRELQVTADAAEE
-94 DDGVVHQGL
+94 DTVTRQGL

-111 SDLGDQAQ
+111 TDIGEHAQA
-119 SGDSPVDQWSRQLV
+119 GDSPIDEWSRQLV
-133 QGVDDLRAL
+133 QGAADLRAL
-142 NDDADQ
+142 NDGAGQ
-148 GEAIRAVAEGAVLAL
+148 GAALRAVAEGTVMAVI
-163 VWGVLLVLMIAFGRL
+163 WITLLVVMIAFGRL
-178 IATRREWP
+178 VARRRNWP

-192 PKGWLMAV
+192 PKAWLLAA
-200 HFLRRMLPWT
+200 HFLRRMLPWA
-210 LSFAITL
+210 LAFAITL
-217 GIGQVLPDSPGRTL
+217 GIGQLLPYSPGRTL

-262 TAVQLLQQHALRGL
+262 MAVQVLQQRALRGL

-290 STRLVEML
+290 STRLVELL
-298 GSELS
+298 GGELAG
-303 SLASV
+303 LVSV
-308 LSNMLAALLAARF
+308 IANMLAALMSARF
-321 ILKFKRP
+321 IIKFKRP

-335 RPFKQRRD
+335 RPYKQRRD
-343 ASTAVEMIRSLGGL
+343 ANGAVEMIRALGGL

-362 LLLVSGSLLA
+362 LLLVGGSLLA

-397 LVVTGLLRRQA
+397 LVITGLLRRQA
-408 ERMGKRRHRHRQSQY
+408 VRMEKRRHRHRYSQY
-423 RKRLERFGFVLAHIF
+423 RKRLERFGFVLAHICS
-438 AWMVFA
+438 WMVFA

-451 GSSFFGLGQQAVASA
+451 GGSLFGIGQQAVASS

-492 IQRALTSSAR
+492 IQRALTSSVRA
-502 SRGRRVNQARAQTI
+502 RGRRVNQARAQTI

-529 IIAVIAGLANLG
+529 IIAFIAGLANLG

-582 VDDFVQINNHMGT
+582 VDDFVRINNHMGT

-610 GIVHIITFSRIE
+610 GVVHIITFSRIE

-637 IRIPFDMKIDDA
+637 IRIPYDMKIDDA
-649 ITLMQETAQELRR
+649 ITLMQETAQELRK

-676 QGVQGFEDGCPILRM
+676 QGVQGFEEGCPVLRM

-707 NLLLKQRMEEQE
+707 NLLLKQRMEEQS

-739 EATAGT
+739 EPTEGT
-745 LFSLE
+745 DLSF
-750 EGSQEQAVQENTPP
+750 GDAQT
-764 EREQGKHEETQASDV
+764 SDGEDQ
-779 NSQEHKKPAPPKPA
+779 SKKKPEPPKPA
-793 PRPTKA
+793 PRPTQA
-799 EIRQD
+799 EVKRD
-804 EQARKHDNTTNRA
+804 ERERNLPTSRTEHLTQGEPRSNTYARTNA
-817 ASHRQKPQAQGKPQ
+817 E
-831 SDSYASPGGEHGDE
+831 SDDE

>member
-1 VRQHW
+1 MRQHW
-6 LINSLIGFVLF
+6 ITKIIVGILLSLLLGSA
-17 VLASLAMT
+17 AS
-25 SMAITQA
+25 A
-32 QAQTVSLPGLSSGSE
+32 QSVSLPNLTGSE
-47 EESANVSGEEFQK
+47 SSEQAEVSNEEFQS
-60 SLTDVITMLEN
+60 SLSDVISMLEN
-71 EERRTELL
+71 EEQRTALL
-79 KSLRELQVTAGAASE
+79 DSLRELQVSTEAAE
-94 DDGVVHQGL
+94 EDGVVRQGL

-111 SDLGDQAQ
+111 TDIGEQAQ
-119 SGDSPVDQWSRQLV
+119 AGDSPIDEWSRQLV
-133 QGVDDLRAL
+133 QGVEDLRAL

-148 GEAIRAVAEGAVLAL
+148 GEAIRAIADGAVLAF
-163 VWGVLLVLMIAFGRL
+163 VWSALLVVMIAFVRL
-178 IATRREWP
+178 IATRRHWP

-192 PKGWLMAV
+192 PKAWLLAV

-210 LSFAITL
+210 LAFAITL
-217 GIGQVLPDSPGRTL
+217 GIGQILPYSPGRAV

-262 TAVQLLQQHALRGL
+262 PAVQVLQHKALRGL

-290 STRLVEML
+290 STRLVELL
-298 GSELS
+298 GAELS
-303 SLASV
+303 SLVSV
-308 LSNMLAALLAARF
+308 LANMLAALLSARF
-321 ILKFKRP
+321 IFKFQRP
-328 VRHLICN
+328 IRHLICN
-335 RPFKQRRD
+335 RPYKQRRD
-343 ASTAVEMIRSLGGL
+343 ASTAVEMVRALGGL

-362 LLLVSGSLLA
+362 LLMVGGSLLA

-384 ARSIISASLLVLT
+384 ARSIVSASLLVLT

-408 ERMGKRRHRHRQSQY
+408 ERLNKRRHRRRFSQY
-423 RKRLERFGFVLAHIF
+423 RKRLERFGFVLAHIC

-451 GSSFFGLGQQAVASA
+451 GGSLFGLGQQAVASA

-472 VSLGATV
+472 VSLGATI

-521 NVIFVTIL
+521 NVIFVAIL

-582 VDDFVQINNHMGT
+582 VDDFVQINGHMGT

-610 GIVHIITFSRIE
+610 GVVHIITFSRIE

-637 IRIPFDMKIDDA
+637 IRIPYDMKIDDA
-649 ITLMQETAQELRR
+649 ITLMQETAQELRK

-676 QGVQGFEDGCPILRM
+676 QGVQGFEEGCPILRM

-707 NLLLKQRMEEQE
+707 NLLLKQRMEAQE

-729 SMEARSEDRM
+729 SMEARSESRM
-739 EATAGT
+739 EDASGT
-745 LFSLE
+745 DLSLE
-750 EGSQEQAVQENTPP
+750 RG
-764 EREQGKHEETQASDV
+764 EESASSSAD
-779 NSQEHKKPAPPKPA
+779 EAHKKPTPPKPA
-793 PRPTKA
+793 PRPTQA

-804 EQARKHDNTTNRA
+804 ERERHGTSAQA
-817 ASHRQKPQAQGKPQ
+817 KPHAQGKPQ
-831 SDSYASPGGEHGDE
+831 SESYTRPHGENGDE

>member
-1 VRQHW
+1 MRQQW
-6 LINSLIGFVLF
+6 WIGFIVSIALCLLTGA
-17 VLASLAMT
+17 V
-25 SMAITQA
+25 QA
-32 QAQTVSLPGLSSGSE
+32 QGVSLPSLGGDQGDTQEPAVSS
-47 EESANVSGEEFQK
+47 NEFQS
-60 SLTDVITMLEN
+60 SLNDVITLLEN
-71 EERRTELL
+71 EEQRTALL
-79 KSLRELQVTAGAASE
+79 DSLRELQVTSDATEG
-94 DDGVVHQGL
+94 DGVVRQGL

-119 SGDSPVDQWSRQLV
+119 AGNSPIDEWSRQLV
-133 QGVDDLRAL
+133 QGAADLRAL
-142 NDDADQ
+142 NEGTDQ
-148 GEAIRAVAEGAVLAL
+148 GQALREVVDGALFAT
-163 VWGVLLVLMIAFGRL
+163 VWVLLLTIMIAFGRL
-178 IATRREWP
+178 VATRREWP

-192 PKGWLMAV
+192 PKAWLLVA
-200 HFLRRMLPWT
+200 HFFRRMLPWA
-210 LSFAITL
+210 LSFAIIL
-217 GIGQVLPDSPGRTL
+217 GIGQLLAYSPGRAL
-231 VLVVA
+231 VLVIA
-236 YICLC
+236 YVCLC

-262 TAVQLLQQHALRGL
+262 TAVQQLQQQALRGL

-290 STRLVEML
+290 STRLIELL
-298 GSELS
+298 GPE
-303 SLASV
+303 LASLVSV
-308 LSNMLAALLAARF
+308 LANMLAALLAARF

-328 VRHLICN
+328 IRHLICN
-335 RPFKQRRD
+335 RPYKQRRD
-343 ASTAVEMIRSLGGL
+343 ASAAVEMVRTLGGL

-362 LLLVSGSLLA
+362 LLMVGGSLLA

-408 ERMGKRRHRHRQSQY
+408 ERLTKRRHRRRHSQY
-423 RKRLERFGFVLAHIF
+423 RKRLERFGFVLAHIC

-451 GSSFFGLGQQAVASA
+451 GGSLFGLGQQAVASA

-521 NVIFVTIL
+521 NVIFVAIL

-582 VDDFVQINNHMGT
+582 VDDFVQINGHMGT

-604 RLRDLD
+604 KLRDLD
-610 GIVHIITFSRIE
+610 GVVHIITFSRIE

-637 IRIPFDMKIDDA
+637 IRIPFDMRIDDA
-649 ITLMQETAQELRR
+649 ITLMQETAQELRK

-707 NLLLKQRMEEQE
+707 NLLLKQRMEEQK

-729 SMEARSEDRM
+729 SMEPRSQE
-739 EATAGT
+739 EVNESAGT
-745 LFSLE
+745 DFFIDTASSDDE
-750 EGSQEQAVQENTPP
+750 APKRPTPP
-764 EREQGKHEETQASDV
+764 Q
-779 NSQEHKKPAPPKPA
+779 PA
-793 PRPTKA
+793 PRPTRA
-799 EIRQD
+799 ETRRD
-804 EQARKHDNTTNRA
+804 ERERHSEHAEPRGQGEPAHEAYAR
-817 ASHRQKPQAQGKPQ
+817 AQNEQ
-831 SDSYASPGGEHGDE
+831 GDE